1 MACSTCYHRIHAI
14 ACQSV
19 GRYFVL
25 MLFTAKYFL
34 VRVCLFVCLFMNF
47 WLLLQGVEF
56 FDEKLNSLCMTWLVD
71 HGKPFFIIIVVVI
84 INFSVN
90 DLWSYEW
97 YFSKQLPH
105 ADEFFRFF
113 FFHNCKAHS
122 C

>member
-1 MACSTCYHRIHAI
+1 
-14 ACQSV
+14 
-19 GRYFVL
+19 
-25 MLFTAKYFL
+25 
-34 VRVCLFVCLFMNF
+34 MNF

-84 INFSVN
+84 INFSVD

-97 YFSKQLPH
+97 YLSKQLPH

-113 FFHNCKAHS
+113 FFITAKLIHADIVSIHSLLIINRTPHN
-122 C
+122 